1 MLDRIDKRWGR
12 NGMNSKQVF
21 YIRSIAR
28 HGGVTA
34 AAKALYIS
42 QPALSQTLRQVEAE
56 LGVQLFDRE
65 VQPMRPTYA
74 GERFLEYADTVIAA
88 DERLERQMREI
99 REESGGRLRLGISVQ
114 RAMQILPEAMPWFVM
129 QYPNVSIELTEAG
142 SASLEELV
150 LRGQV
155 DLALAALES
164 TSAKLDYVLIEQET
178 IGILAGS
185 GSDLASRFPD
195 GTALTLSDVRGDSF
209 VSLRQGHS
217 VRVVQDALF
226 RRGGMEPHILL
237 ETDSLEVAKRVT
249 LGSAACM
256 LCSDIYADEA
266 TRRQGSFFPL
276 RGFVNKR
283 HFYACRRKNE
293 TLPRYA
299 DSFVQIVT
307 HVLKKKKYN

>member
-1 MLDRIDKRWGR
+1 
-12 NGMNSKQVF
+12 MNSKQIF

-28 HGGVTA
+28 EGSITA
-34 AAKALYIS
+34 AAKTLYIS
-42 QPALSQTLRQVEAE
+42 QPSLSQTLRQVEAE

-65 VQPMRPTYA
+65 AQPMRPTYA
-74 GERFLEYADTVIAA
+74 GEKFLEYADTVIAA
-88 DERLERQMREI
+88 NERLERQMQEI
-99 REESGGRLRLGISVQ
+99 REEGGGRLRLGISVQ
-114 RAMQILPEAMPWFVM
+114 RAMQILPEAIPWFVM
-129 QYPNVSIELTEAG
+129 QFPNVSIELTEAG

-164 TSAKLDYVLIEQET
+164 TSVKLDYVLIEQET
-178 IGILAGS
+178 IGILAGN

-195 GTALTLSDVRGDSF
+195 GTPLTLSDVRGDSF

-217 VRVVQDALF
+217 IRVVQDALF
-226 RRGGMEPHILL
+226 RKSGVEPPILL

-266 TRRQGSFFPL
+266 AHRQGSFFPL
-276 RGFVNKR
+276 RNYVNNR
-283 HFYACRRKNE
+283 HFYACRRRNE
-293 TLPRYA
+293 KLPRYA
-299 DSFVQIVT
+299 DSFVQIVAQM
-307 HVLKKKKYN
+307 LKKQKFG